1 MGFLLLAFYPPVWS
15 ALKFSVLC
23 CCNQR
28 RSKDSPD
35 SFPWG
40 YLAWDLS
47 REREPLNAMWLYASR
62 DEQAASRIQSSGWG
76 RHPCPVHCSFSNM
89 HTHTLGW
96 QMLSYTD
103 SGFFFFPQKKSLEK
117 KLLSID
123 SIMDLIIYPLA
134 NWPRKMAMSACS
146 KGFAPVKQSEMARS
160 LFETTVD
167 TK

>member
-103 SGFFFFPQKKSLEK
+103 SGFFFFSPKEIPWEETFIHWQHNGSYHLSTGKLAQKDGNVSL
-117 KLLSID
+117 LQGI
-123 SIMDLIIYPLA
+123 
-134 NWPRKMAMSACS
+134 CS
-146 KGFAPVKQSEMARS
+146 CQARWNGKIT
-160 LFETTVD
+160 LWNYCW
-167 TK
+167 